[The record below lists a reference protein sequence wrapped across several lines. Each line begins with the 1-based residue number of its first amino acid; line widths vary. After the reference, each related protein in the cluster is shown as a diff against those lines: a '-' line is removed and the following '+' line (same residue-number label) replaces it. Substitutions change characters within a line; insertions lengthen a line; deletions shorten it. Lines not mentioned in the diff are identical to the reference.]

1 MDKLFLGNK
10 LAHYARKFMWLR
22 LRQSMAVAVPNAF
35 GAHPTP
41 VPVGLP
47 SGGVPTGKGCG
58 YL

>member
-1 MDKLFLGNK
+1 M
-10 LAHYARKFMWLR
+10 
-22 LRQSMAVAVPNAF
+22 VAVPNAF

-58 YL
+58 YLCKYNKFLYHQVISTENP